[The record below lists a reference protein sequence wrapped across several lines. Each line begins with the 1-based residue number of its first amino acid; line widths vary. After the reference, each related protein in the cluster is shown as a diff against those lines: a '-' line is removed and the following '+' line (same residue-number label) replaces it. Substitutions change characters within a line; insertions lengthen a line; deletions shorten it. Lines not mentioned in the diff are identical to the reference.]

1 MKLNKVKASKF
12 NNKTIMLYVSAFL
25 ILVSAVAYF
34 VPFVTHTEPYTQT
47 KTYFSGF
54 DFTKVLIEESATSKF
69 FATQAFFEMEKTKT
83 VAYIMAVL
91 GPICFVSSVV
101 MFVLTF
107 AALYKPN
114 LNNIF
119 AIGTNFA
126 VWITLFIC
134 VLFLVGNLA
143 VTRGEYTLN
152 NYSVSIG
159 IILATA
165 CVVISSVLNALVI
178 YLPNKK

>member
-1 MKLNKVKASKF
+1 MEKKNKKKSVKKIP
-12 NNKTIMLYVSAFL
+12 NN
-25 ILVSAVAYF
+25 
-34 VPFVTHTEPYTQT
+34 
-47 KTYFSGF
+47 
-54 DFTKVLIEESATSKF
+54 DN
-69 FATQAFFEMEKTKT
+69 EMEKTKT

>member
-1 MKLNKVKASKF
+1 MSTVEPIRNIDDLKKVEK
-12 NNKTIMLYVSAFL
+12 
-25 ILVSAVAYF
+25 ILAKQS
-34 VPFVTHTEPYTQT
+34 
-47 KTYFSGF
+47 
-54 DFTKVLIEESATSKF
+54 LR
-69 FATQAFFEMEKTKT
+69 
-83 VAYIMAVL
+83 
-91 GPICFVSSVV
+91 
-101 MFVLTF
+101 
-107 AALYKPN
+107 N
-114 LNNIF
+114 LLIF

-165 CVVISSVLNALVI
+165 CVVISSVLNTLVI